1 MILSSRQRQ
10 IVRLVGRDGLSW
22 SQVSRETGCHPSTV
36 REHVK
41 RVAYKL
47 AIKRKPREA
56 MVVAYYEF
64 FVLGRSAQYDGSKNT
79 T

>member
-1 MILSSRQRQ
+1 MILSRRQRQ
-10 IVRLVGRDGLSW
+10 IVRLVGKMGLSW
-22 SQVSRETGCHPSTV
+22 AQVSRETGCHPSTV

-41 RVAYKL
+41 RISYKL
-47 AIKRKPREA
+47 EIDRKPREA

-64 FVLGRSAQYDGSKNT
+64 FVLGQSNRSKNT